1 MTINDSCIIMKQ
13 YLNEIRNLLKIIDED
28 TNAYKKLSQ
37 EYDALYTLISHY
49 DKSIKGQKKKI
60 SKCHYHHLLEK
71 YLNTEV
77 TLEFKNGYITKGLL
91 KHDIYLPYA
100 IGTRKFFK
108 KEIKSINGEE
118 LL

>member
-1 MTINDSCIIMKQ
+1 
-13 YLNEIRNLLKIIDED
+13 
-28 TNAYKKLSQ
+28 
-37 EYDALYTLISHY
+37 
-49 DKSIKGQKKKI
+49 
-60 SKCHYHHLLEK
+60 LEK